1 LDEAHD
7 DDAAAVKFVL
17 LPRVKGV
24 VLFLV
29 VSVFF
34 RCVHPRTRCGEEKEE
49 TTMPLEVP
57 PLLGIER
64 EEVVVAKLIFCGWTE
79 FASLLLLLLKRE
91 KKDT

>member
-1 LDEAHD
+1 
-7 DDAAAVKFVL
+7 
-17 LPRVKGV
+17 
-24 VLFLV
+24 
-29 VSVFF
+29 
-34 RCVHPRTRCGEEKEE
+34 
-49 TTMPLEVP
+49 MPLEVP